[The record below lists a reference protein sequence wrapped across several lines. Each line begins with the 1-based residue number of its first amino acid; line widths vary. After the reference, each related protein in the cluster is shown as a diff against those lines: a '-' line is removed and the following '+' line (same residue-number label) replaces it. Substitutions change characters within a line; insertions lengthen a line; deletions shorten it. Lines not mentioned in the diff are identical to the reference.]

1 MQRARSRALAYA
13 GVIVRHPV
21 VSCVRRCR
29 RAVGSMPRANM
40 TMTGMAV
47 TGMAVARIQ
56 RVVAVSVLMTMTAD
70 EREGGHAD
78 KAD

>member
-1 MQRARSRALAYA
+1 
-13 GVIVRHPV
+13 
-21 VSCVRRCR
+21 
-29 RAVGSMPRANM
+29 MPRANM